1 MRVLL
6 LGLLTLCISA
16 GAELEWKQQAISL
29 EVQPTQIEA
38 RAVFSFT
45 NNGDSPVSIK
55 NVMISCGCLSPGFDP
70 ERNYAPGE
78 KGEVVITLDLANR
91 TGKQYKYIMVETS
104 DDKSTELEITADVP
118 VAYEVEPQLLLWEK
132 GDTAETKTVRLHNP
146 NKKPIK
152 LLSIASSK
160 KEMPAR
166 LKVIKEGFEYEVIVT
181 RKTAESAVR
190 SVIRIAMEPPAGM
203 KNAKTIRI
211 YGVAM

>member
-16 GAELEWKQQAISL
+16 GAELEWKQKAISL

-55 NVMISCGCLSPGFDP
+55 NVMISCGCLSSEFDP

-78 KGEVVITLDLANR
+78 KGQVAVILNLANR
-91 TGKQYKYIMVETS
+91 TGKEHKYVMVETS
-104 DDKSTELEITADVP
+104 DEISTELVVTTDIP
-118 VAYEVEPQLLLWEK
+118 IAYEVEPQLLLWQK
-132 GDTAETKTVRLHNP
+132 GDAAETKTVRLHNP

-152 LLSIASSK
+152 LLSITSSN

-181 RKTAESAVR
+181 RKSAESAVR
-190 SVIRIAMEPPAGM
+190 SVISIAMEPPAGM
-203 KNAKTIRI
+203 KDAKTVRI